1 MATKGNSRGRYVTK
15 IGFYDIY
22 AKDSFRPK
30 KDGMKKYAKPEVSGT
45 EFNIY
50 HSKKL
55 IQKGLKL
62 KEQAIEKAKQLL
74 GKEYQ
79 LVYNIK

>member
-22 AKDSFRPK
+22 AKDSYRPK
-30 KDGMKKYAKPEVSGT
+30 KDGAKKQAKPEVSGT

-55 IQKGLKL
+55 VQKGLKL
-62 KEQAIEKAKQLL
+62 KEQAIDKAKQLL
-74 GKEYQ
+74 GKGYQ
-79 LVYNIK
+79 QVYGIV